1 MRGNLITQKWNG
13 ESFNV
18 SLSPDGTQVTNQET
32 LDPDSKALDL
42 LTGPGGAIVG
52 INFSGSKI
60 DVSTPNDVTV
70 SGATA
75 YDIFPWR
82 APSTGGNLFIIGGDE
97 FGDLSN
103 TSVTIGGET
112 AQLTSVSDNQIM
124 GILPSFDN
132 VSGDLLD
139 ISVMSDGETSL
150 LTDAFLPLTGSANFV

>member
-1 MRGNLITQKWNG
+1 MGFNL
-13 ESFNV
+13 
-18 SLSPDGTQVTNQET
+18 
-32 LDPDSKALDL
+32 
-42 LTGPGGAIVG
+42 
-52 INFSGSKI
+52 SGSKI
-60 DVSTPNDVTV
+60 DVSTPNDVSV
-70 SGATA
+70 SGATV

-112 AQLTSVSDNQIM
+112 AQLTSVSDNKIM

-139 ISVMSDGETSL
+139 ISVTSDGETSL
-150 LTDAFLPLTGSANFV
+150 LSDAFLPLTGTAHFV